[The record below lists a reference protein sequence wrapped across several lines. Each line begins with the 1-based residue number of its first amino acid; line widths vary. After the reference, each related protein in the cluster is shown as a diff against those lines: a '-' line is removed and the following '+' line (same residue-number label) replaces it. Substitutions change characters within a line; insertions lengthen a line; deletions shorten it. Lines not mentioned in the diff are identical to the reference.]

1 MTNSK
6 FGVLTRFRQEPIALM
21 ADVEA
26 MFHQVN
32 VHCEDRDVLRFLW
45 WPDNNLNAEP
55 EEFQMTVHLFGAK
68 SSPTCANFALRK
80 TATDNAD
87 QFDEDAVGTVIP
99 NFYVDDCLKSVRDE
113 DLRDILQ
120 RGGFRLTKW
129 VSNSPKVVA
138 SIPEIDRAGSVKDLC
153 PEQPTL
159 ERVLG
164 VQWNVRLD
172 QFGFKIEIK
181 VKPPTRRGVLSV
193 VSSVYDPL
201 GFAAPFVL
209 LAKMLMQD
217 LCRENFSRDNVLQG
231 DYLKWWESWLEQLM
245 KIEKLYVPRCFKPP
259 QFVRIVSIQLHVF
272 ADASQR
278 GYGAVSYLRFV
289 NELGDIHVVFVI
301 GKACVAPLKV
311 VTIPRLGLSAAVVAA
326 RLKKMIRSEIDLS
339 IDTTLLWT
347 DSITV
352 LGYIANKNKRFK
364 TFVANRLA
372 VIHETTE
379 PTQLRYV
386 NICLNPADDASRGL
400 SANALLKNKRWL
412 TGPEFLWKTEDYWPS
427 QLEISANNFEKD
439 PEVMREPEAF
449 VAASTNP
456 SNYVG
461 RTFRTILVMVASQ
474 EFHSLDST
482 LSRETL

>member
-1 MTNSK
+1 M
-6 FGVLTRFRQEPIALM
+6 E
-21 ADVEA
+21 
-26 MFHQVN
+26 
-32 VHCEDRDVLRFLW
+32 
-45 WPDNNLNAEP
+45 NLFDKGYATKVP
-55 EEFQMTVHLFGAK
+55 EE
-68 SSPTCANFALRK
+68 S
-80 TATDNAD
+80 
-87 QFDEDAVGTVIP
+87 
-99 NFYVDDCLKSVRDE
+99 LKVRDGKSLWYLPHHPVFNPNKPGK
-113 DLRDILQ
+113 LRIVFDCAASYNGTSLPTMVQLLQGPDMICDILQ

-159 ERVLG
+159 ERALG

-217 LCRENFSRDNVLQG
+217 LCRENFSWDDVLQG
-231 DYLKWWESWLEQLM
+231 DYLKRWESWLEQLM

-259 QFVRIVSIQLHVF
+259 QFGRIVSIQLHVF

-289 NELGDIHVVFVI
+289 NELGDIHIAFVI
-301 GKACVAPLKV
+301 GKARVAPLKV
-311 VTIPRLGLSAAVVAA
+311 VTIPRLELSAAVVAA
-326 RLKKMIRSEIDLS
+326 RLEKMIRSEIDLS

-347 DSITV
+347 DSTTV
-352 LGYIANKNKRFK
+352 LGYIANKDK

-379 PTQLRYV
+379 PTQ
-386 NICLNPADDASRGL
+386 
-400 SANALLKNKRWL
+400 
-412 TGPEFLWKTEDYWPS
+412 
-427 QLEISANNFEKD
+427 
-439 PEVMREPEAF
+439 
-449 VAASTNP
+449 
-456 SNYVG
+456 
-461 RTFRTILVMVASQ
+461 
-474 EFHSLDST
+474 
-482 LSRETL
+482 